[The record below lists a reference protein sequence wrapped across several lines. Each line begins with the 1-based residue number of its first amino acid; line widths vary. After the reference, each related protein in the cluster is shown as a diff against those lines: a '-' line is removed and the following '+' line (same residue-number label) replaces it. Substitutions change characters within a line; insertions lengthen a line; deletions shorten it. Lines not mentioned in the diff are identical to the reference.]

1 MNDLVEITGGKPT
14 GSEDYIQL
22 NQKGKVV
29 EAELTMNGYK
39 IIIKNGKIVSATKG
53 DNIPLESMA
62 LNITEQTMKKDST
75 FKIIPTFNPE
85 NASNQ
90 EVAYESKDTNVV
102 TVDAQ
107 GTVTAVNTGSTK
119 VIVTSKEDTK
129 IKAECNITVVVTATG
144 LTVTP
149 ETATINTGETVQLEG
164 TISPSNTTTNSL
176 TWKSSNADIA
186 SVDSN
191 GLVTGVSKGEVV
203 ITATTVNGIEATSKI
218 TVKEL
223 YKETILNGAYPE
235 LYNTL
240 IPVIYSDNDWKVAD
254 LYEEWYKYNNQE
266 WANAAVLKN
275 GVTKNTG
282 DIVDVSSEVQG
293 MFVWV
298 PRYEYKIEGQ
308 YGTHT
313 DGSVG
318 TAELPGEIKIN
329 FISKD
334 TTTASNGYIMHP
346 AFTFG
351 STHQS
356 GIWVGKFKT
365 TGTESTPSILPNETS
380 LRGQNVTQ
388 FATAQKFNTYLNNSN
403 IDAHMSKNSEWGAA
417 AYL

>member
-1 MNDLVEITGGKPT
+1 M
-14 GSEDYIQL
+14 
-22 NQKGKVV
+22 
-29 EAELTMNGYK
+29 
-39 IIIKNGKIVSATKG
+39 
-53 DNIPLESMA
+53 
-62 LNITEQTMKKDST
+62 
-75 FKIIPTFNPE
+75 
-85 NASNQ
+85 
-90 EVAYESKDTNVV
+90 
-102 TVDAQ
+102 
-107 GTVTAVNTGSTK
+107 
-119 VIVTSKEDTK
+119 
-129 IKAECNITVVVTATG
+129 
-144 LTVTP
+144 
-149 ETATINTGETVQLEG
+149 
-164 TISPSNTTTNSL
+164 
-176 TWKSSNADIA
+176 
-186 SVDSN
+186 
-191 GLVTGVSKGEVV
+191 
-203 ITATTVNGIEATSKI
+203 
-218 TVKEL
+218 
-223 YKETILNGAYPE
+223 
-235 LYNTL
+235 
-240 IPVIYSDNDWKVAD
+240 IYSDNDWKVAD

-365 TGTESTPSILPNETS
+365 TGTESTDRKS
-380 LRGQNVTQ
+380 VV
-388 FATAQKFNTYLNNSN
+388 
-403 IDAHMSKNSEWGAA
+403 
-417 AYL
+417 